1 MIPRPPRSTPTDTLF
16 PFTTLCRS
24 RRRDIG
30 ARRARLEHLA
40 SIASND
46 QAASTAC
53 YFGDLID
60 TEPFDDR
67 IERRRYRRQGTELL
81 DHAIARGKRRTT
93 QIRSTFLIKSGN
105 AHVRTPITKAQL
117 VCRLLSQQ

>member
-1 MIPRPPRSTPTDTLF
+1 MITATGATGIGEDQNSLGPVHKI
-16 PFTTLCRS
+16 S
-24 RRRDIG
+24 RLRDIG

-53 YFGDLID
+53 YFGDLIY

-67 IERRRYRRQGTELL
+67 IERRRYRRPGTELP

-93 QIRSTFLIKSGN
+93 PNRSTFLN
-105 AHVRTPITKAQL
+105 PPRFRPTHTFPVTKP
-117 VCRLLSQQ
+117 RNKP

>member
-1 MIPRPPRSTPTDTLF
+1 MITATGATGIGEDQNSLGPVHKI
-16 PFTTLCRS
+16 S
-24 RRRDIG
+24 RLRDIG

-67 IERRRYRRQGTELL
+67 IARRRYRRQGTELL
-81 DHAIARGKRRTT
+81 DHATARGKRRTHKNRNT
-93 QIRSTFLIKSGN
+93 ILERK
-105 AHVRTPITKAQL
+105 RE
-117 VCRLLSQQ
+117 